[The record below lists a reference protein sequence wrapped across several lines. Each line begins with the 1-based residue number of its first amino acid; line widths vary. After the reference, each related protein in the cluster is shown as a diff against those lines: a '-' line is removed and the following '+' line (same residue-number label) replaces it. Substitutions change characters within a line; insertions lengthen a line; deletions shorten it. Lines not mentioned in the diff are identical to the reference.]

1 MEQPLARIDPAILAL
16 MHGSF
21 GKDGA
26 LKPFA
31 REIMLIECQIAG
43 MIPRDVKTVEPQ
55 LVPGALLPLK
65 REPENPHDP
74 LAIMVFNEAGHH
86 LGYVPRQNRSPG
98 TTAGRGQTA
107 VCQTGIQIMAGRL
120 SESRGAHLSARFLIP
135 RPPRTP
141 FQIGLQV
148 INRCAG
154 GCHTPCV
161 RLVLVNSESRRPCR
175 SMGQGG
181 QG

>member
-1 MEQPLARIDPAILAL
+1 MEQPLAKIDPAILAL

-43 MIPRDVKTVEPQ
+43 MIPRDGTTAEPQ

-74 LAIMVFNEAGHH
+74 LAIMVFNEAGYH
-86 LGYVPRQNRSPG
+86 LGDRKSTRLNSSHLGISY
-98 TTAGRGQTA
+98 A
-107 VCQTGIQIMAGRL
+107 V
-120 SESRGAHLSARFLIP
+120 F
-135 RPPRTP
+135 
-141 FQIGLQV
+141 
-148 INRCAG
+148 
-154 GCHTPCV
+154 
-161 RLVLVNSESRRPCR
+161 
-175 SMGQGG
+175 
-181 QG
+181 